1 MIFLLIIVFG
11 SLFLLMYLES
21 PNRRDD
27 SEIKALVKESIE
39 RERHPPRN
47 RAFRYAQIGWRAQK

>member
-1 MIFLLIIVFG
+1 MIFLLVVIFG

-27 SEIKALVKESIE
+27 SEIKALVKESKY

-47 RAFRYAQIGWRAQK
+47 RAFRWAQIGWKP

>member
-1 MIFLLIIVFG
+1 MIFLLVVIFG

-27 SEIKALVKESIE
+27 SEIRALVKESKY

-47 RAFRYAQIGWRAQK
+47 RAFRWAQIGWKP

>member
-1 MIFLLIIVFG
+1 MIFLLVVIFG
-11 SLFLLMYLES
+11 SLLFLMWYEN

-27 SEIKALVKESIE
+27 SEIRALVRESKY

-47 RAFRYAQIGWRAQK
+47 RAFRWAQIGWRAQR